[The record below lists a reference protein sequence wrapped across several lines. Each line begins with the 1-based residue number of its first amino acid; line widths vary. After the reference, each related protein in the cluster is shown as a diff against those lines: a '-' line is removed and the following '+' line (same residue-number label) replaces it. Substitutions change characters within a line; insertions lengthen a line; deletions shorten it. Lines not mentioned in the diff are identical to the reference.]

1 MRYRR
6 KKSYWQ
12 QVIRGR
18 EYLKAF
24 FIGAG
29 ILVLIA
35 YLFYESFWVAFLMS
49 PSLFLWI
56 RLWERNVAKKK
67 KLQFE
72 LQLKDALQ
80 AVSAALQVG
89 YAVENAW
96 REAEQEMHIMH
107 GRDALISKEFQYMVR
122 QLEMNLTLEAVLDA
136 FAERTGDEEVELF
149 VAVFSMAKRSGGNM
163 MEIIRTATTRI
174 ADKVEMKREME
185 TVIAAKKAEFY
196 IMTLIPLAMIGYM
209 KLSFGDFISVLYGTV
224 PGGIVM
230 TICLGIYVAAFLI
243 GRKMVEIEV

>member
-1 MRYRR
+1 MKYRK

-12 QVIRGR
+12 QVIRRR
-18 EYLKAF
+18 EYLKALLF
-24 FIGAG
+24 GSG

-35 YLFYESFWVAFLMS
+35 YLFYESLWVTFLMF

-56 RLWERNVAKKK
+56 RLWESHLAKKK

-72 LQLKDALQ
+72 LQFKDALQ

-96 REAEQEMHIMH
+96 REAGKEMNIMH
-107 GRDALISKEFQYMVR
+107 GKDALVSKEFQYMVR
-122 QLEMNLTLEAVLDA
+122 QLEMNLTLETVLDA
-136 FAERTGDEEVELF
+136 FAERTGDEEVEIF
-149 VAVFSMAKRSGGNM
+149 VVIFSMAKRSGGNM
-163 MEIIRTATTRI
+163 IEIIRTATTRI

-185 TVIAAKKAEFY
+185 TVISAKKTEFY
-196 IMTLIPLAMIGYM
+196 IMSIIPLAMVCYM

-224 PGGIVM
+224 TGRIVM
-230 TICLGIYVAAFLI
+230 TICLGIYVVAFLI